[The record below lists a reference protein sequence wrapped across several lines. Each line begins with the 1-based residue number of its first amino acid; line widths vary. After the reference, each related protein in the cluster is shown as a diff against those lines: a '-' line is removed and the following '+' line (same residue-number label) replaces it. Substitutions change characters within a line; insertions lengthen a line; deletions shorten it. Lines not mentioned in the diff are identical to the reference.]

1 LSRVAIGIAIA
12 GIRHVYLAITS
23 SIAMMWAYVCLYI
36 TISLLNI
43 IDYLA
48 SLCNLQVLSRDLKDT

>member
-1 LSRVAIGIAIA
+1 
-12 GIRHVYLAITS
+12 
-23 SIAMMWAYVCLYI
+23 MMWAYVCLYI